1 MLRVLVVAADDLSSE
16 LGHTVLW
23 RPDVDRTLVT
33 DPDAAPRAVARLRPN
48 LVIIDQPGLEPTLAI
63 VRRLRDDPATRS
75 TAIAVLSRAL
85 PEGAQD
91 RLLSSGVNALLPLP
105 VDPLFWDRRFEELLS
120 VPPRRA
126 HRIPVRLQDWSRFV
140 SDADETE
147 GLVLNIGARGV
158 LLETRESLELGSK
171 LGLTLRLPGETA
183 DLHVVGQ
190 VVRQAG
196 EEDGHWR
203 SGVEFLVYRG
213 EARERIAA
221 FVDEEGSPARP
232 GAPAAVPLRLRTFDD
247 AREWEEELRASE
259 LRKSLILDS
268 ALDGIVTVDH
278 EGRILEFNSAARR
291 VFGYTRAEVFGRE
304 AVEKLVPPAERA
316 EVRARL
322 REFVASGESTDLGR
336 RREAVAMRADG
347 SLFPIEIAVFP
358 SWIKGKVLLTAFVRD
373 LTERKRSERVSA
385 TRHAVTEALAEAGSV
400 AEAGPRLLEAILAGL
415 NWDEGRLWV
424 ADRDRAWLHA
434 IATASPGSAGP
445 PGPPES
451 RGALPEETLRPGE
464 GLPGR
469 ALETGAPAWVEAGAR
484 GGTALAVPIRVG
496 LRALGALE
504 LASRSPQ
511 PVEADWLTA
520 LGEIGSQVGLFVER
534 QRAEDALRE
543 SEARIA
549 RVADAIPGAVYQYQ
563 LAPDGTDRFV
573 FVSRGA
579 VDLLGMDPKR
589 LQDDPRAG
597 WDLILSDYVP
607 ALKAS
612 LAASADRLTPWV
624 QAFEVRTADGKVK
637 WIRGQAVPT
646 RGPDGETVWNGIF
659 VDVSEQKATEEAL
672 RRLNE
677 DLDRRLAELRQAEA
691 QLQRLA
697 RYDSLTGLPNRSY
710 FLETLAETLLR
721 VERRRS
727 RLALVFVDLDG
738 FKEVND
744 SLGHAAGDLL
754 LRTAADRLRTVTRRT
769 DVVARIGGDEFTVLV
784 QDLARADD
792 AALVALGILEQLS
805 RPCMINDREVPMSA
819 SVGISVYPEDGA
831 DGETLVR
838 HADLA
843 MYRAKREGKNT
854 YRFFTAAMSDR
865 ARERLVLQGSLR
877 RGLERGE
884 FELHYQPTIHH
895 GGPPSLEALIRWRH
909 PDKGLIAP
917 AEFIVGAEESG
928 LILPIGAWA
937 LRQASRF
944 ACSLRR
950 TDVRVAV
957 NLSIRQFREPDLVDT
972 VEAVLGETG
981 LAPERL
987 EIEVTEAA
995 LMGDGEEVR
1004 ERLDRLR
1011 ALGVRLTLDDFGS
1024 GHSSLR
1030 SLKRLCFHRLK
1041 IDRTLVS
1048 NLPNDAD
1055 DSAIVEAIL
1064 AMSRSLGL
1072 EVVAEGV
1079 ETEEQRAF
1087 LESRGCRG
1095 FQGYLFSRPLPPGEV
1110 DGYLDGA

>member
-1 MLRVLVVAADDLSSE
+1 M
-16 LGHTVLW
+16 
-23 RPDVDRTLVT
+23 
-33 DPDAAPRAVARLRPN
+33 
-48 LVIIDQPGLEPTLAI
+48 
-63 VRRLRDDPATRS
+63 
-75 TAIAVLSRAL
+75 
-85 PEGAQD
+85 
-91 RLLSSGVNALLPLP
+91 
-105 VDPLFWDRRFEELLS
+105 
-120 VPPRRA
+120 
-126 HRIPVRLQDWSRFV
+126 
-140 SDADETE
+140 
-147 GLVLNIGARGV
+147 
-158 LLETRESLELGSK
+158 LETREPLELGAK

-196 EEDGHWR
+196 EEDGYWR

-213 EARERIAA
+213 DARERIAA
-221 FVDEEGSPARP
+221 FVDEEASPARP

-268 ALDGIVTVDH
+268 ALDGIITVDH

-304 AVEKLVPPAERA
+304 AAEKLVPPAERGEA
-316 EVRARL
+316 RNRL

-336 RREAVAMRADG
+336 RREAIAMRADG

-358 SWIKGKVLLTAFVRD
+358 SWIRGKVLLTAFVRD
-373 LTERKRSERVSA
+373 LTERKRSERVTA
-385 TRHAVTEALAEAGSV
+385 TRHRVTEALAEAGSV

-424 ADRDRAWLHA
+424 ADRDGAWLHA
-434 IATASPGSAGP
+434 IAAASAGSAA
-445 PGPPES
+445 
-451 RGALPEETLRPGE
+451 GALPEEALRAGE

-484 GGTALAVPIRVG
+484 GGTALAMPIRVG
-496 LRALGALE
+496 ARTLGALE
-504 LASRSPQ
+504 VASRSPH
-511 PVEADWLTA
+511 PLEADWLTA
-520 LGEIGSQVGLFVER
+520 LGEIGSQVGVFVER

-579 VDLLGMDPKR
+579 VELLGMDPKR

-637 WIRGQAVPT
+637 WIRGQAVPA
-646 RGPDGETVWNGIF
+646 RGPDGGTVWNGIF
-659 VDVSEQKATEEAL
+659 VDVSEQKATEDAL

-710 FLETLAETLLR
+710 FLETLAETLPR
-721 VERRRS
+721 VERRRA

-738 FKEVND
+738 FKVVND

-754 LRTAADRLRTVTRRT
+754 LRTLADRLRTVTRRT

-784 QDLARADD
+784 QDLSRADD
-792 AALVALGILEQLS
+792 AALVALGIIEQLS
-805 RPCMINDREVPMSA
+805 RPCTINDREVPISA

-831 DGETLVR
+831 DGETLLR

-854 YRFFTAAMSDR
+854 YRFFTTAMSDR

-884 FELHYQPTIHH
+884 FELLYQPTIHH
-895 GGPPSLEALIRWRH
+895 EGPPSLEALIRWRH

-928 LILPIGAWA
+928 LILPLGAWA

-944 ACSLRR
+944 ARSLRR
-950 TDVRVAV
+950 SDVRVAV
-957 NLSIRQFREPDLVDT
+957 NLSTRQFREPD
-972 VEAVLGETG
+972 GETG
-981 LAPERL
+981 LLPERL
-987 EIEVTEAA
+987 EIEVTEATV
-995 LMGDGEEVR
+995 MGDGEEVR

-1011 ALGVRLTLDDFGS
+1011 GLGVRLTLDDFGS
-1024 GHSSLR
+1024 GQSSLR
-1030 SLKRLCFHRLK
+1030 SLKRLRFHRLK
-1041 IDRTLVS
+1041 IDRALVRE
-1048 NLPNDAD
+1048 LPQDAD
-1055 DSAIVEAIL
+1055 AAAIVEAIL
-1064 AMSRSLGL
+1064 AMARSLGL

-1079 ETEEQRAF
+1079 ETEAQRAF
-1087 LESRGCRG
+1087 LESKGCGG

-1110 DGYLDGA
+1110 EAYLERA

>member
-1 MLRVLVVAADDLSSE
+1 MVAADDLASE

-23 RPDVDRTLVT
+23 RPDVDRSLVT
-33 DPDAAPRAVARLRPN
+33 DPGAAPAAVARLRPN
-48 LVIIDQPGLEPTLAI
+48 LVVIDQPGLEPTLAI
-63 VRRLRDDPATRS
+63 VHRLRNDPATRS

-85 PEGAQD
+85 PEADQD
-91 RLLSSGVNALLPLP
+91 RLLSSGVNALLPVP
-105 VDPLFWDRRFEELLS
+105 VDPHFWDRRFEELLS

-140 SDADETE
+140 SEADEAE

-158 LLETRESLELGSK
+158 LLETGEPLELGSK
-171 LGLTLRLPGETA
+171 LGLTLRLPGNGS

-190 VVRQAG
+190 VVRLAG
-196 EEDGHWR
+196 EENGHWR

-213 EARERIAA
+213 DARERIAA
-221 FVDEEGSPARP
+221 FVDEEASPARR

-291 VFGYTRAEVFGRE
+291 VFGYTRTEVFGRE
-304 AVEKLVPPAERA
+304 AAEKLVPPAERGEA
-316 EVRARL
+316 RGRL

-373 LTERKRSERVSA
+373 LTEHKRSERVSA
-385 TRHAVTEALAEAGSV
+385 TRHRVTEALAEAGSV
-400 AEAGPRLLEAILAGL
+400 VEAGPRLLEAILAGL

-424 ADRDRAWLHA
+424 ADRDRAWLRA
-434 IATASPGSAGP
+434 IATASPGSAGGP
-445 PGPPES
+445 PGPPGS
-451 RGALPEETLRPGE
+451 PGALPEETLRPGE
-464 GLPGR
+464 GLAGR

-496 LRALGALE
+496 ARTLGALE
-504 LASRSPQ
+504 LASRSPRR
-511 PVEADWLTA
+511 VEADWLTA

-579 VDLLGMDPKR
+579 VELLGMEPKR

-607 ALKAS
+607 SLKAS
-612 LAASADRLTPWV
+612 LAASADHLTPWV
-624 QAFEVRTADGKVK
+624 QAFEVRTADGRVK

-710 FLETLAETLLR
+710 FLETLAETLPR
-721 VERRRS
+721 VERRRA

-738 FKEVND
+738 FKLVND

-754 LRTAADRLRTVTRRT
+754 LRTLADRLRTVTRRT

-805 RPCMINDREVPMSA
+805 RPCVINDREVPMSA

-831 DGETLVR
+831 DGETLLR

-854 YRFFTAAMSDR
+854 YRFFTTAMSDR
-865 ARERLVLQGSLR
+865 ARERLVLQGGLR

-884 FELHYQPTIHH
+884 FELHYQPTIHQ
-895 GGPPSLEALIRWRH
+895 GGPPSLEALLRWRH

-917 AEFIVGAEESG
+917 AEFITGAEESG
-928 LILPIGAWA
+928 LILPIGAWV

-950 TDVRVAV
+950 ADVRVAV
-957 NLSIRQFREPDLVDT
+957 NLSTRQFREPDLVDT
-972 VEAVLGETG
+972 VQKVLGETG

-995 LMGDGEEVR
+995 VMGDGEEVR

-1011 ALGVRLTLDDFGS
+1011 GLGVRLTLDDFGS
-1024 GHSSLR
+1024 GHSSLS
-1030 SLKRLCFHRLK
+1030 SLKRFRFHRLK
-1041 IDRTLVS
+1041 IARTLLRD
-1048 NLPNDAD
+1048 LPNDAD
-1055 DSAIVEAIL
+1055 DNAIVEAIL
-1064 AMSRSLGL
+1064 AMARSLGL
-1072 EVVAEGV
+1072 EVVAAGV
-1079 ETEEQRAF
+1079 GTERQRDF
-1087 LESRGCRG
+1087 LEARGCRG
-1095 FQGYLFSRPLPPGEV
+1095 FQGYLLSRPLPPAEV
-1110 DGYLDGA
+1110 EAYLEGR